1 MHDFL
6 ANATRGKE
14 STGTLNQRDVRA
26 LTEYMSVLGRIGL
39 AKDTGRLDIIVSQSG
54 KERPDDCDCS
64 EHFDSDDLGCWP
76 CYRDGFETAHPNPI
90 DE

>member
-1 MHDFL
+1 MN

-14 STGTLNQRDVRA
+14 STDTLNQRDVRA
-26 LTEYMSVLGRIGL
+26 FTEYMSVLGRIGL
-39 AKDTGRLDIIVSQSG
+39 KDAGRLDIIVSQCG

-90 DE
+90 NE